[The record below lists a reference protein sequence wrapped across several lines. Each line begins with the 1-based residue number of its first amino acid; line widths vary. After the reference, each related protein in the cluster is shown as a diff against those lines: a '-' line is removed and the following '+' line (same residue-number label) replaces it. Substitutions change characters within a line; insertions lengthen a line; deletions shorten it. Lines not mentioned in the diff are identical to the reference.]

1 MLSLF
6 ERYQAEALVYK
17 NVPLESIKGIIAYG
31 RREVDAIE
39 TIIKEKGL
47 EMTVHQRESWYF

>member
-17 NVPLESIKGIIAYG
+17 NVPLESIKGIICYG